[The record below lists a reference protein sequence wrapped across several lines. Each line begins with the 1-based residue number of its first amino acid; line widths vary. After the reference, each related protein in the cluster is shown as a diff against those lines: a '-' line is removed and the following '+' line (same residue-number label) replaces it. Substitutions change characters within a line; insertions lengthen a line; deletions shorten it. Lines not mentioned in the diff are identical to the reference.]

1 MTSIP
6 PPLAYPHPGPPPEL
20 PELPE
25 GVSPEPRWPAW
36 TAPVAL
42 IASFA
47 AALFGA
53 ILIGAVGAAAG
64 ASLQHPPPA
73 VQIAATAV
81 QDVALILTALSF
93 ARLSQRPRPWHFGL
107 RPTRLWSALGWV
119 ALGWFG
125 FLVFSGLWVALLDIK
140 ERDRLPDELGAS
152 DSTAALLAV
161 AVLVCVIAP
170 VAEEFFFR
178 GYFFSALRTWKGPW
192 LAAVLTGIVFGAIHV
207 GSAPVPFL
215 VPLMVFG
222 FVLCL
227 IYWRTRSL
235 YPCIALHSLNN
246 SLAFAVSQ
254 HWGWQIPVL
263 MVAALA
269 AIAAVVLPLGGVRR
283 AGPAPA

>member
-1 MTSIP
+1 MTSIQ

-25 GVSPEPRWPAW
+25 GVSPDPRWPAW

-53 ILIGAVGAAAG
+53 ILIGVVAAVAG
-64 ASLQHPPPA
+64 ASLEHPPPA
-73 VQIAATAV
+73 VLIAATAF
-81 QDVALILTALSF
+81 QDIALILTALSF
-93 ARLSQRPRPWHFGL
+93 ARLSRRPRAWHFGL
-107 RPTRLWSALGWV
+107 RPTRPWPALGWTG
-119 ALGWFG
+119 LGWFG
-125 FLVFSGLWVALLDIK
+125 FFVFSALWVALLDIK

-152 DSTAALLAV
+152 RSTAALLAV
-161 AVLVCVIAP
+161 AVLVCVLAP

-178 GYFFSALRTWKGPW
+178 GYFFNALRSWKGPL

-207 GSAPVPFL
+207 GSAPAPFL

-246 SLAFAVSQ
+246 SLAFGVSQ
-254 HWGWQIPVL
+254 HWNWQIPVL
-263 MVAALA
+263 MGAALA
-269 AIAAVVLPLGGVRR
+269 VIAVIVLPLGGVRR
-283 AGPAPA
+283 ARLSPA

>member
-6 PPLAYPHPGPPPEL
+6 PPLAYPHPGPPPDL

-25 GVSPEPRWPAW
+25 GVSPAPRWPAW

-53 ILIGAVGAAAG
+53 ILIGGVAAATG
-64 ASLQHPPPA
+64 ASLEHPPPA
-73 VQIAATAV
+73 VQIGATAF
-81 QDVALILTALSF
+81 QDIALIVTALSF

-107 RPTRLWSALGWV
+107 RPTRLWPALGWTV
-119 ALGWFG
+119 LGWFG
-125 FLVFSGLWVALLDIK
+125 FLLFSGAWVALLDIK

-152 DSTAALLAV
+152 DSTVALLSV
-161 AVLVCVIAP
+161 AVLVCVLAP

-178 GYFFSALRTWKGPW
+178 GYFFSALRAWKGPL
-192 LAAVLTGIVFGAIHV
+192 LAAVLTGIVFGAIHA
-207 GSAPVPFL
+207 GSAPLPFL

-246 SLAFAVSQ
+246 SLAFGVSQ
-254 HWGWQIPVL
+254 HWDWQIPVL

-269 AIAAVVLPLGGVRR
+269 VIGAAVLPLGGLRR
-283 AGPAPA
+283 AAPAPA